1 MAKFKISLVTSIKGD
16 KSIDQNLDQSTF
28 IPTVISNFNSQ
39 VKHQNTQI
47 LNENKHIDGQLAY
60 ANAEASFSYT
70 YGESISIH
78 QNAQKE
84 LNFSMDRKIFLHD
97 E

>member
-1 MAKFKISLVTSIKGD
+1 MIKIQT
-16 KSIDQNLDQSTF
+16 NLLLF
-28 IPTVISNFNSQ
+28 LLLSNFNSQ

-47 LNENKHIDGQLAY
+47 PNINNEQKHIDRQIAY
-60 ANAEASFSYT
+60 ANEETSFSYT
-70 YGESISIH
+70 YGETISIH

-84 LNFSMDRKIFLHD
+84 LNFLMDRKIFLHD